1 MCNKT
6 PAMSIACCHIPMQQK
21 SSTEHTVP
29 AEVADATQ
37 PAISKDIEPM

>member
-1 MCNKT
+1 MCSKT
-6 PAMSIACCHIPMQQK
+6 LAMSIACCHIPMQEK

-37 PAISKDIEPM
+37 PAISRGKEPM